1 MFLIVYMVY
10 GWCLKLKKLRFF
22 FVVFFFG
29 VEFVLRFGW
38 IIVVGK
44 NNKIKKNI
52 GGIYVFNWI
61 VWKIFICVND

>member
-44 NNKIKKNI
+44 NNKIKKK
-52 GGIYVFNWI
+52 YRRYLCF
-61 VWKIFICVND
+61 